1 VGLPI
6 KLFRTPIILFILVTL
21 FTSVGVIGIRHA
33 GMLEFLEL
41 ATYDWSLRLQPQVNV
56 PDSRVVLVT
65 ISEQDIRQMG
75 RWPLTD
81 SIVAQLLEQLARYH
95 VRGIGLDLYRD
106 FEVPPGHDRL
116 NAVFANNPNI
126 ITVMKFPSGTN
137 TGIPG
142 PSILHN
148 TDQVG
153 FNDILADPGG
163 TVRRGLLF
171 LDNGETSATSFP
183 LTLATRYLEKEGIV
197 LKPDESNPEYVKL
210 GEVTLPPFRSNDGG
224 YINAD
229 DSGYQFLLK
238 YHNANTP
245 FQRFSMTDVLK
256 GLVPAEKFQGKIV
269 LIGVTAE
276 SVKDSFI
283 TPYSRGLDNRQLMP
297 GIEVHAHM
305 LSQFLR
311 IALEGER
318 PIRVLPDWQERGWII
333 LWCIIGGVTAFLFRA
348 FWPFLLMFTGWTAIQ
363 VGIAYFSIQAD
374 WWFPSLTPVL
384 GLLATGSFFSTAI
397 SKVERDQRKLLMDLF
412 SKHVSPEVADLIWQ
426 QRDQFFQEGR
436 LRTQKQVVTAV
447 FADLEGFTPIA
458 ESLAPPQ
465 LMDWLNRYMETMATV
480 VMNHHGVVDD
490 YYGDA
495 IKANFGVPFVRAH
508 DSEIQ
513 QDAQN
518 AVMSALQMRSEMVR
532 LNTNLKAQSL
542 PAVRLRIGICTGPV
556 VAGSLGSSQRL
567 KFTTIGD
574 TVNIAARLESLEH
587 PPMDSL
593 DESEPCRIL
602 IGETTHAYLN
612 GRWNTE
618 DMGEVQLKGKEQ
630 RIKVYRVLNFAGE
643 E

>member
-1 VGLPI
+1 MSLPI
-6 KLFRTPIILFILVTL
+6 KLFRTPIVLFVLITV
-21 FTSVGVIGIRHA
+21 FTSVSVIGLRQL

-41 ATYDWSLRLQPQVNV
+41 ASYDWSLRLQPHVTA
-56 PDSRVVLVT
+56 PDPRVVLVT
-65 ISEQDIRQMG
+65 ISEEDIRQLG

-81 SIVAQLLEQLARYH
+81 GMVAQLLEQLTKYR
-95 VRGIGLDLYRD
+95 VRAIGLDLYRD
-106 FEVPPGHDRL
+106 FEVPPGHDLL
-116 NAVFANNPNI
+116 NTVLAGNPNI
-126 ITVMKFPSGTN
+126 ITVMKFSSGDN
-137 TGIPG
+137 MGIPG
-142 PSILHN
+142 PSIVHN

-171 LDNGETSATSFP
+171 LDNGETSATSFS
-183 LTLATRYLEKEGIV
+183 LTLATRYLENEGVV
-197 LKPDESNPEYVKL
+197 LQPDESNPEYVKL
-210 GEVTLPPFRSNDGG
+210 GEVTFPPFRSNDGG

-238 YHNANTP
+238 YSHANVP

-256 GLVPAEKFQGKIV
+256 GLIPAEEFKGKIA

-283 TPYSRGLDNRQLMP
+283 TPYSRGLDTQQLMP

-311 IALEGER
+311 VALEGER
-318 PIRVLPDWQERGWII
+318 PIHVLSDWQERGWIFM
-333 LWCIIGGVTAFLFRA
+333 WCVIGGVTALLIRA
-348 FWPFLLMFTGWTAIQ
+348 FWPFLLIFTGWVAVQ
-363 VGIAYFSIQAD
+363 AGIAYFSIQAD
-374 WWFPSLTPVL
+374 WWLPSLTPIL
-384 GLLATGSFFSTAI
+384 GLLATGSLLSTAI
-397 SKVERDQRKLLMDLF
+397 SKVERDQRKLLMDIF

-426 QRDQFFQEGR
+426 QRDQFIQEGR
-436 LRTQKQVVTAV
+436 LRTQKQVVTAL

-465 LMDWLNRYMETMATV
+465 LMDWLNRYMEAMATV
-480 VMNHHGVVDD
+480 VMNHQGVVDD

-495 IKANFGVPFVRAH
+495 IKANFGVPFARTH
-508 DSEIQ
+508 ESEIQ

-518 AVMSALQMRSEMVR
+518 AVMSALKMRGEMIR
-532 LNTNLKAQSL
+532 LNTVLKAQSL
-542 PAVRLRIGICTGPV
+542 PTVRLRIGICTGPV

-574 TVNIAARLESLEH
+574 TVNVAARLESLEN
-587 PPMDSL
+587 PPLDSL

-618 DMGEVQLKGKEQ
+618 DIGEVQLKGKEQ
-630 RIKVYRVLNFAGE
+630 RIKVYRVLDSLGE